1 MPLLLALSNLNAAR
15 WQMTV
20 SLAFHIVFA
29 AIGIGLPLLL
39 VVVESLYVR
48 TARDVYRALAAKW
61 ARATGL
67 LFAVGAISGTALA
80 FELGLLWPRYLQITG
95 AAVGHLFALEG
106 YAFFIEAIF
115 IGLYLYGRDRL
126 SHRALMG
133 CAIVIALSGAAS
145 GVLVLGVNAWMQVP
159 VGFQLASDG
168 TVTSTAP
175 LAIFQ
180 TYAWRSMALHST
192 LACYMAV
199 GFGVAGVYAV
209 GYLRGRRDDYHRAA
223 MRVALAIG
231 AAAAILQPIS
241 GDLLAKFVYRTQPAK
256 FAAMESHY
264 QTAADAPIR
273 FGPIQIPGLLSFLA
287 THDFSTRVK
296 GLDDIDAS
304 LWPNVALTHTAFDI
318 MVGIGTFLA
327 ILSVWFFVR
336 WWRLGRQRETL
347 FDNRWLLRAI
357 AIAGPLGFVALEAGW
372 IVTEAGR
379 QPWVVQ
385 GYLRT
390 ADAVTPYRTVKPFLI
405 GFVLLYL
412 VLGFT
417 VVLLLR
423 RLGRERPSAEAAA

>member
-1 MPLLLALSNLNAAR
+1 MTMPALVALTNLNAAR

-29 AIGIGLPLLL
+29 AIGIGLPLLF
-39 VVVESLYVR
+39 VVVEWLYVR
-48 TARDVYRALAAKW
+48 TGRDVYRALAAKW
-61 ARATGL
+61 VKATGL

-80 FELGLLWPRYLQITG
+80 FELGLLWPRYIQITG

-133 CAIVIALSGAAS
+133 CAVVIALSGAAS

-159 VGFQLASDG
+159 IGFQLAADG

-175 LAIFQ
+175 LAIFG
-180 TYAWRSMALHST
+180 TYAWRSMAMHST
-192 LACYMAV
+192 LSCYMAV
-199 GFGVAGVYAV
+199 GFGVAGVYAI

-231 AAAAILQPIS
+231 AAAAILQPVC

-264 QTAADAPIR
+264 QTAAYAPIR

-287 THDFSTRVK
+287 THDFSTTVK

-304 LWPNVALTHTAFDI
+304 LRPNVELTHSAFDI
-318 MVGIGTFLA
+318 MAGIGALLA
-327 ILSVWFFVR
+327 VLSVWFFLR
-336 WWRLGRQRETL
+336 WWRRRDAL
-347 FDNRWLLRAI
+347 FDSRRLLRAI
-357 AIAGPLGFVALEAGW
+357 AMAGPLGFIALEAGW

-379 QPWVVQ
+379 QPWAIQ

-390 ADAVTPYRTVKPFLI
+390 ADAVTPYRNVEPFLI
-405 GFVLLYL
+405 GFIVLYL
-412 VLGFT
+412 VLGLT

-423 RLGRERPSAEAAA
+423 RLGRDRPNAEAAA